1 MLFSKKIGTQV
12 AVTLNGSQLA
22 ATTFSELPDD
32 VLKEIIS
39 KLSAVGNW
47 KCRFVCKKYLEV
59 AKKIDP
65 VTLLLQNNELQET
78 ISSCKKLHVK
88 FDPLV
93 LNEISAWVVWLSQ
106 QMSSG
111 NKNQV
116 ATRFLIYT
124 LAYNLSLF
132 AVPGKK
138 IKWSELMTSRIK
150 QCKGSHKAV
159 EYVKAALRRH
169 LPSTYRI

>member
-22 ATTFSELPDD
+22 VTTLSQLPDD

-65 VTLLLQNNELQET
+65 VTLLLQNNELQEK

-106 QMSSG
+106 HMSSG
-111 NKNQV
+111 KKDKV
-116 ATRFLIYT
+116 PTRIFIYT
-124 LAYNLSLF
+124 LAYNMRFF

-138 IKWSELMTSRIK
+138 IKWSELMTSRII
-150 QCKGSHKAV
+150 QCKGSHEAV
-159 EYVKAALRRH
+159 EYVKAGCRQFR
-169 LPSTYRI
+169 

>member
-22 ATTFSELPDD
+22 ATTLSQLPDD

-65 VTLLLQNNELQET
+65 VALLLHNNVLQET
-78 ISSCKKLHVK
+78 ISSCKKLQVK
-88 FDPLV
+88 FDPSV

-106 QMSSG
+106 HMSSG
-111 NKNQV
+111 KKDKV
-116 ATRFLIYT
+116 PTRVFIYT
-124 LAYNLSLF
+124 LAYNMKYF

-138 IKWSELMTSRIK
+138 IKWSDLMTSRII

-159 EYVKAALRRH
+159 EYVKAAGPRFSNAKNKR
-169 LPSTYRI
+169 

>member
-22 ATTFSELPDD
+22 ATTLSKLPDD

-47 KCRFVCKKYLEV
+47 KCRLVCTKYLEV

-65 VTLLLQNNELQET
+65 VALLLQNNVIQET
-78 ISSCKKLHVK
+78 ISSCKKLQVK
-88 FDPLV
+88 LDPLV
-93 LNEISAWVVWLSQ
+93 LNEIVAWVVWLSQ

-111 NKNQV
+111 KKDILT
-116 ATRFLIYT
+116 TRVFIYT
-124 LAYNLSLF
+124 LAYNMKFF
-132 AVPGKK
+132 AGPGKE
-138 IKWSELMTSRIK
+138 IKWSELMTSRII
-150 QCKGSHKAV
+150 QCKGSHEAV
-159 EYVKAALRRH
+159 EYVKAGCRQFR
-169 LPSTYRI
+169 